1 MLTVNNEN
9 ENIFT
14 TITVFR
20 ALENGHTTN
29 SVVHFHR
36 IGFFATKLKLVGQFA
51 YNIHN
56 RPFSL
61 NEKNKNNINNSCLAK
76 RFWSAIVR
84 WLTHSCLA
92 HFVCVSIFKWIPN
105 QWNLIFK
112 SSSGSLWSYLLC
124 GAIKCIIQIG
134 INETQLFSNDLR
146 LAYAKWKFRCIKMGC
161 MF

>member
-1 MLTVNNEN
+1 MLTVYNGN

-14 TITVFR
+14 TITVWR
-20 ALENGHTTN
+20 AFEKYTHTHTRSTN

-61 NEKNKNNINNSCLAK
+61 NEKKNKNNKNNSCLAK
-76 RFWSAIVR
+76 RFWIAIGR

-92 HFVCVSIFKWIPN
+92 RFVCVSIFKWIPN

-112 SSSGSLWSYLLC
+112 SSPGSLWSYLLC

-134 INETQLFSNDLR
+134 INETQLFSND
-146 LAYAKWKFRCIKMGC
+146 
-161 MF
+161 